1 MGDGEG
7 GGREGEGE
15 KGRKDTKIR
24 YRWKF
29 CLHHSDHSAGKAEVL
44 TLPNAHSPL
53 PVQLGFHDFW
63 PWMRGYFSM
72 RF

>member
-29 CLHHSDHSAGKAEVL
+29 CLHHSL
-44 TLPNAHSPL
+44 TTRLAKL
-53 PVQLGFHDFW
+53 
-63 PWMRGYFSM
+63 RC
-72 RF
+72 